1 MLKHLF
7 TQDFLIAPSFAG
19 LSSISD
25 KTFTTLAI
33 LLVAFGV
40 FFSVLIRRTKNPVKK
55 DLYSRWS
62 RLSYTISLLAIIW
75 VFFRYEEIPQ
85 ISAHWIILLIYLIG
99 LIWAVNIIRYVLNA
113 YKPRLD
119 AYNKDQM
126 KKKYM

>member
-1 MLKHLF
+1 MLKHLL

-33 LLVAFGV
+33 LLLASGI
-40 FFSVLIRRTKNPVKK
+40 FFSVLIRRTKNP
-55 DLYSRWS
+55 RWS
-62 RLSYTISLLAIIW
+62 KLSYTIGVLAIIW
-75 VFFRYEEIPQ
+75 VFFRYEGIAQ
-85 ISAHWIILLIYLIG
+85 ISAHWIILVIYFLG
-99 LIWAVNIIRYVLNA
+99 FVWAVNIIRYVLNQ

-119 AYNKDQM
+119 AYNKEQM

>member
-1 MLKHLF
+1 MLKHLL

-33 LLVAFGV
+33 LLLASGI
-40 FFSVLIRRTKNPVKK
+40 FFSVLIRRTKNPVQKN
-55 DLYSRWS
+55 LYSRWS
-62 RLSYTISLLAIIW
+62 KLSYTIGVLAIIW
-75 VFFRYEEIPQ
+75 VFFRYEGIAQ
-85 ISAHWIILLIYLIG
+85 ISAHWIILVIYFLG
-99 LIWAVNIIRYVLNA
+99 FVWAVNIIRYVLNQ

-119 AYNKDQM
+119 AYNKEQM